1 MSKTVQAELEK
12 LQELLELEKQE
23 DLEQFK
29 QKVLQLPLEERK
41 KQGFTWYP
49 LEITKQGYTYGE
61 RAYIIAQR
69 TTQLGEPH
77 RLRSGQAANLFTLQ
91 PSVKGREKSGVIHY
105 VDRNKIKIILNT
117 KDLPTW
123 LGLGMVGVDMLFDET
138 TYIEMAKALK
148 KVMSAKQD
156 RLAELREILYG
167 QQEPAFYPTNQAVNI
182 PSLNPSQNKAVNQ
195 VLASRDITIIH
206 GPPGTGKTTTIVQA
220 VKQLCKT
227 ESTVLVTAPSNTA
240 VDLLTERIA
249 SAGLQVVR
257 IGNISRVDEDVI
269 NHTLDM
275 QISAHPESKNIKKV
289 KIQAAEMRRQ
299 AKRFKRRFGRDEYI
313 NRGNLFREAGQLDAW
328 ANQLEDRLIDQI
340 LSSAQV
346 ITCTLVGASSKILNN
361 RKFRTAVIDEAAQ
374 GLEPA
379 TWIPILKASKVV
391 LTGDPFQL
399 PPTVKSNEAQRKG
412 FGITLIEKS
421 IKRNTSANLLNIQ
434 YRMHETI
441 MGFSNQ
447 RFYDGQLQAAE
458 AVKQHQL
465 AIAKNAPLVFI
476 DTAGCG
482 FAEQIQQQY
491 KSRYNP
497 DEYQILR
504 EHLYL
509 LRAAVQEEELPS
521 IALISPYREQVALMK
536 QSVKEDVQLADL
548 TLSINTIDGFQGQEA
563 DVVYISLVRSN
574 DKGEIGFLKDY
585 RRMNVAMTRAKKQL
599 VVIGDSATI
608 GVDAFYQAF
617 LDYCEQEGLY
627 QTAWEYMQGAV

>member
-608 GVDAFYQAF
+608 GVDAFYQAL